1 MTAIGVDDTARKR
14 ALLLHYV
21 GVEVF
26 DIFDTLP
33 KAETGEAKD
42 FEKATA
48 ALTKYFSPTKN
59 VEFEVHKFR
68 QASQKPGK
76 TIDSYHTWLRQMAA
90 TCKFHDDREIKSQI
104 IQRCT
109 SQRLRRHA
117 LRETMTLQ
125 QTLDFGRSLEISER
139 EAEGIESKRQNTVRE
154 EVQIV
159 CNWQKQR
166 GGKT

>member
-14 ALLLHYV
+14 ALLLHYA

-59 VEFEVHKFR
+59 IEFEVHKFR
-68 QASQKPGK
+68 QASQK
-76 TIDSYHTWLRQMAA
+76 
-90 TCKFHDDREIKSQI
+90 
-104 IQRCT
+104 
-109 SQRLRRHA
+109 
-117 LRETMTLQ
+117 
-125 QTLDFGRSLEISER
+125 RSTAITH
-139 EAEGIESKRQNTVRE
+139 G
-154 EVQIV
+154 
-159 CNWQKQR
+159 
-166 GGKT
+166 